1 MKKKNPKIKLK
12 TRKSVAKR
20 FKITKGG
27 KVMRRAGQIRH
38 LQHNRSKRNLRRGK
52 VPFMV
57 NSTLANKIKKMLG
70 R

>member
-27 KVMRRAGQIRH
+27 KVLRRTGQLRH
-38 LQHNRSKRNLRRGK
+38 LRANRSKRNLRRSK
-52 VPFMV
+52 VPKTV
-57 NSTLANKIKKMLG
+57 NHTLAKKIKRMLIK
-70 R
+70 